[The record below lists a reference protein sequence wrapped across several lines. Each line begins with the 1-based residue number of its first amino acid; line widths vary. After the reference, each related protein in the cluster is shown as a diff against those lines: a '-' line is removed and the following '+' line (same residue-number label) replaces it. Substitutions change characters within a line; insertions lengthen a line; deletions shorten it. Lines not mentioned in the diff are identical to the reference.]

1 MEKREVYEIDK
12 ETFDSWRQEFNKDME
27 LVREL
32 RKYVEAK
39 KEKDPWI
46 PVEEFME
53 RCKVGESAR
62 YQMQK
67 GTHPSGFHLETFRK
81 EGTKQVATS
90 WP

>member
-39 KEKDPWI
+39 KEKDP
-46 PVEEFME
+46 
-53 RCKVGESAR
+53 
-62 YQMQK
+62 
-67 GTHPSGFHLETFRK
+67 
-81 EGTKQVATS
+81 
-90 WP
+90 